1 MDKSKFKDLKKGSI
15 VEIEYKAAM
24 SLSGNNK
31 KRYIVSS
38 RNLVR
43 KGTIDKITLKNVK
56 NLKGVKSFIYIRK
69 GDSKVYMGVG
79 DMGVWMTKVKVI
91 EK

>member
-15 VEIEYKAAM
+15 VEIEYKSAM
-24 SLSGNNK
+24 SSGNE
-31 KRYIVSS
+31 RTYVVSA
-38 RNLVR
+38 RNSVR
-43 KGTIDKITLKNVK
+43 KGTVDKITLKNVK
-56 NLKGVKSFIYIRK
+56 NPKGVKSFIYIRK
-69 GDSKVYMGVG
+69 GDSKAYMGVG

>member
-15 VEIEYKAAM
+15 VEIEYKSAM
-24 SLSGNNK
+24 SSSGK

-43 KGTIDKITLKNVK
+43 KGTVDKITLKNVK
-56 NLKGVKSFIYIRK
+56 NPKGVKSFIYIRK
-69 GDSKVYMGVG
+69 GDSKAYMGVG

>member
-1 MDKSKFKDLKKGSI
+1 MEKSKFKDFKKGSI
-15 VEIEYKAAM
+15 VEIEYKSAM
-24 SLSGNNK
+24 HSGNK

-43 KGTIDKITLKNVK
+43 KGTVDKITLKNIK
-56 NLKGVKSFIYIRK
+56 NPKGVKSFIYIRK
-69 GDSKVYMGVG
+69 GDSKGYMGVG

>member
-1 MDKSKFKDLKKGSI
+1 MEKSKFKDLKKGSI
-15 VEIEYKAAM
+15 VEIEYNSAIR
-24 SLSGNNK
+24 SGNK

-43 KGTIDKITLKNVK
+43 KGTVDKITLKNIK
-56 NLKGVKSFIYIRK
+56 NPKGVKSFIYIRK
-69 GDSKVYMGVG
+69 GNSKGFMGVG
-79 DMGVWMTKVKVI
+79 DSAVWMTKVKVI